1 MTPNKWTLVFDEKQ
15 SAKIVGVSL
24 NDTPISARSLV
35 LEQGVGEIPV
45 LKLEILLHRDTL
57 ETVHL

>member
-1 MTPNKWTLVFDEKQ
+1 MTPNKWTLVFDEKN

-24 NDTPISARSLV
+24 NDTPIPARTLA
-35 LEQGVGEIPV
+35 LEQEVGAIPV
-45 LKLEILLHRDTL
+45 LKLEILLHHDTL